1 MKTYAIRQAGESD
14 LDRLVAMRLALQ
26 TLMERRNP
34 SLWRLSEI
42 GRAQARDKLTRL
54 LQDADTLVLVAESMG
69 GEAIGMVIGH
79 VQQQVELWPE
89 IAGFIDTLFVEEAW
103 RRRGVGTALVARLCQ
118 FFAERN
124 IEEVTLRYVIGNT
137 EGEQF
142 WTGLGFMPRL
152 ITAGTSRRALAARL
166 ARMTEE

>member
-1 MKTYAIRQAGESD
+1 MKSYTIRQAGESD

-26 TLMERRNP
+26 THMERRNP
-34 SLWRLSEI
+34 SLWRLSEV

-54 LQDADTLVLVAESMG
+54 LQDADTLVLVAEGVG
-69 GEAIGMVIGH
+69 GGVIGIVIGH
-79 VQQQVELWPE
+79 VQRQVELLPE

-103 RRRGVGTALVARLCQ
+103 RRRGVGTALVARLCR
-118 FFAERN
+118 FFAQRN

-142 WTGLGFMPRL
+142 WTGLGFTPRL
-152 ITAGTSRRALAARL
+152 ITAGTSRRALEAQL
-166 ARMTEE
+166 AKLG